1 MRYKA
6 TIAYNGTNF
15 AGWQI
20 QKNATTIQEAI
31 QKSMT
36 ELFKQDVSI
45 IASGR
50 TDAGVHAL
58 GQVIHFDLD
67 TKIQPEKIPYIL
79 NANIDKDIQ
88 ILDCCEVKE
97 DFHARYSA
105 KEKTYEYKMYVSR
118 VPIPIFDTYAWRLVE
133 YPNVGKMKEG
143 MKYLEGEH
151 DFRCF
156 MASGSS
162 VENTVRRIFS
172 CELIQ
177 DRELKIII
185 KGNGFLYN
193 MVRTIVGTLVDIGYG
208 KHEPTYIKEIIEK
221 KDRTL
226 AGKTAPAK
234 GLCLIE
240 VQY

>member
-31 QKSMT
+31 QQSMT

-45 IASGR
+45 VASGR

-88 ILDCCEVKE
+88 MLDCCEAKE

-118 VPIPIFDTYAWRLVE
+118 VPI
-133 YPNVGKMKEG
+133 
-143 MKYLEGEH
+143 
-151 DFRCF
+151 
-156 MASGSS
+156 
-162 VENTVRRIFS
+162 
-172 CELIQ
+172 
-177 DRELKIII
+177 
-185 KGNGFLYN
+185 
-193 MVRTIVGTLVDIGYG
+193 VDIGYG
-208 KHEPTYIKEIIEK
+208 KHEPAYIKQIIEK